1 MTTKLTLEIAARIC
15 HSVVA
20 MSKAQK
26 WAPVSVVVIDSSDN
40 ILCSML
46 MDGCPPVA
54 YPKYAHAKATTA
66 VSLGISSR
74 KFRDKYIG
82 GPEKVAQG
90 LSMIAA
96 LQGKICCFPGSVLLS
111 TSDGIVGAVGVSGAS
126 SDQDEFMA
134 LSAVREFDF
143 ITEPA
148 SSPLD

>member
-1 MTTKLTLEIAARIC
+1 
-15 HSVVA
+15 
-20 MSKAQK
+20 MSKAK
-26 WAPVSVVVIDSSDN
+26 EWAPVSVVVIDASDN
-40 ILCSML
+40 VLCSMR

-90 LSMIAA
+90 LSMIATM
-96 LQGKICCFPGSVLLS
+96 QGKICCFPGSVLLS
-111 TSDGIVGAVGVSGAS
+111 TTSDGIVGAVGVSGAS

-143 ITEPA
+143 ITDPT